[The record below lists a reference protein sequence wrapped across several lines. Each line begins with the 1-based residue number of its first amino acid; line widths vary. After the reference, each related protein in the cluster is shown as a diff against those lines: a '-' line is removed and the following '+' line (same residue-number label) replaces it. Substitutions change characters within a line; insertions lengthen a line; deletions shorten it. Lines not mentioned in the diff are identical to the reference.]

1 MSLRRF
7 LGLLCCA
14 GVLALLPLLLTRS
27 GVYAAPPGSGYH
39 LLKKMPVG
47 GEGGWDYLTV
57 DSEARR
63 IYLARGTHVM
73 VVDEDKG
80 EVVGDIPIPDTKNV
94 HGVALAKDLGKGYT
108 SNGLANTVTVFDIAT
123 LKTLS
128 TIKVTGENPDS
139 ILYDAAN
146 KRVWTFNGKTANA
159 TAIDATSGQVV
170 GTVVL
175 AGKPETPVLDGKG
188 SIFLNIEDK
197 NSLVEIDAKAMTV
210 KHTYPLAGCEAPSGI
225 AMDTA
230 HRRVFSGCSDSKKL
244 AVTNADTGKVVAAP
258 EIGEDT
264 DASGFD
270 PGTGL
275 AFASCREG
283 VLSIIHEDSPDKY
296 TNVANVKT
304 EYGARTMAV
313 DTKTH
318 HVFLVT
324 ADFKPAAAPTADN
337 PHPRPQAVPGTFRI
351 LEYGE

>member
-14 GVLALLPLLLTRS
+14 AVLALLPLLLTRS

-47 GEGGWDYLTV
+47 GDGGWDYLTV

-80 EVVGDIPIPDTKNV
+80 EVVGDIPDTKGV
-94 HGVALAKDLGKGYT
+94 HGIALAKDLGKGYT
-108 SNGLANTVTVFDIAT
+108 SNGQANTVTVFDIAT

-139 ILYDAAN
+139 VLYDAAN

-159 TAIDATSGQVV
+159 TAIDASSGEVV
-170 GTVVL
+170 GTVKL
-175 AGKPETPVLDGKG
+175 SGKPETPVLDGKG
-188 SIFLNIEDK
+188 NIFLNIEDK

-210 KHTYPLAGCEAPSGI
+210 KHEYPLAGCEAPSGI

-283 VLSIIHEDSPDKY
+283 VLSIIHADSPDKY

-304 EYGARTMAV
+304 EFGARTMAV

-318 HVFLVT
+318 HVFVVT
-324 ADFKPAAAPTADN
+324 ADFKPAPAATADN

>member
-14 GVLALLPLLLTRS
+14 GVLALSPFLLTRNAAH
-27 GVYAAPPGSGYH
+27 AAPPGSGYH
-39 LLKKMPVG
+39 LIKKMPVG
-47 GEGGWDYLTV
+47 GDGLWDYLTV

-63 IYLARGTHVM
+63 IYLSRGTHVM
-73 VVDEDKG
+73 VVDEDSG
-80 EVVGDIPIPDTKNV
+80 TVVGDIPDTKRV
-94 HGVALAKDLGKGYT
+94 HGIALAKDLGKGYT
-108 SNGLANTVTVFDIAT
+108 SNGDTNTVTVFDIKT

-128 TIKVTGENPDS
+128 TIAVTGGNPDS

-146 KRVWTFNGKTANA
+146 KRVWTFNGATANA
-159 TAIDATSGQVV
+159 TAIDVTSEKVV
-170 GTVVL
+170 GTVKL
-175 AGKPETPVLDGKG
+175 SGKPETPVLDGKG

-197 NSLVEIDAKAMTV
+197 NSLVEIDAKTMTV
-210 KHTYPLAGCEAPSGI
+210 KHEYPLAGCEAPSGI

-244 AVTNADTGKVVAAP
+244 AVTDADTGKVVAAP

-296 TNVANVKT
+296 SKVADVKT
-304 EYGARTMAV
+304 EFGARTMAL
-313 DTKTH
+313 DLKTH
-318 HVFLVT
+318 HVFVVT
-324 ADFKPAAAPTADN
+324 ADFKPAPAPTADN
-337 PHPRPQAVPGTFRI
+337 PHPRPPTVPGTFRI